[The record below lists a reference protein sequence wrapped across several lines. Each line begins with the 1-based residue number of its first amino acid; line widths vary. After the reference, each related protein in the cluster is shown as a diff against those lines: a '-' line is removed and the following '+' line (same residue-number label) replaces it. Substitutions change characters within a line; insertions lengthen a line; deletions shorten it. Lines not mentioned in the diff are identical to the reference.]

1 MSSFT
6 KIIYAILFV
15 ILLLQPHLIER
26 HIFPSASPYVQ
37 NVITIL
43 VFVFGFL
50 TYFLHQHDVRK
61 KEKENQQLGT
71 KLRVEQ
77 AKLLDSFKYLGLVNR
92 RLPLLQNLT
101 SDILTDFQDV
111 GREKKRIFERLL
123 NTAVVSIID
132 TEWGALRFV
141 HESKQRTLKEFSFS
155 RAQSFP
161 VIQLGNKAL
170 LQSRNGKD
178 NHVIIGDYSLIVSS
192 NASHPETCFLIIPRQ
207 HDLQEEDLNILRAI
221 VDQAH
226 LFYSYV
232 YPVNSKSQLSSQQP
246 SSLEE
251 KNKENCAK
259 IRGELI

>member
-1 MSSFT
+1 MSSLT

-37 NVITIL
+37 NAITIL

-50 TYFLHQHDVRK
+50 TYFLHQYDVRK
-61 KEKENQQLGT
+61 KEQENQQLGT
-71 KLRVEQ
+71 KLKAEQ

-123 NTAVVSIID
+123 NTAIVSIID
-132 TEWGALRFV
+132 AEWGALRFV
-141 HESKQRTLKEFSFS
+141 HESRQRTLKEFSFS
-155 RAQSFP
+155 RTQPFP
-161 VIQLGNKAL
+161 GIQLGNKEL
-170 LQSRNGKD
+170 LQSRNRKGK
-178 NHVIIGDYSLIVSS
+178 HVIVGDYSLIVSS
-192 NASHPETCFLIIPRQ
+192 NASHLETCVLIIPRQ
-207 HDLQEEDLNILRAI
+207 YDLQEEDLNILRAI
-221 VDQAH
+221 VDQAQ

-232 YPVNSKSQLSSQQP
+232 YPVNLNSQLTGQQLAL
-246 SSLEE
+246 SE
-251 KNKENCAK
+251 KGNKESVLK
-259 IRGELI
+259 YEVK